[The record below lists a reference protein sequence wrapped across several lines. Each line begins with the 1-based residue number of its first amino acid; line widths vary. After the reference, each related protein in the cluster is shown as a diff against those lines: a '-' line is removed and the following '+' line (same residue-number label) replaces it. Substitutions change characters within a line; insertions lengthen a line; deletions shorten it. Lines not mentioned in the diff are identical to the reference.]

1 MKFWKNLSF
10 EEQMEIMKNLGREQ
24 VDETAKKCFFETA
37 RLLEDDELAVRM
49 VWKPFVN
56 DFLINT
62 PEEVA
67 EYCRSLAAIECRN
80 ARLLEAL
87 AVCREKLKDLYGPGM
102 AMEIQNESV
111 DDEGFWFS
119 FRLWNKRQQQ
129 NICIHHTDLT

>member
-1 MKFWKNLSF
+1 MEFWKDLSF
-10 EEQMEIMKNLGREQ
+10 ERQMEILKNLGREQ

-37 RLLEDDELAVRM
+37 RLLEGDELAAHM

-67 EYCRSLAAIECRN
+67 EYCRSLAAIERRN
-80 ARLLEAL
+80 ARLPEAL
-87 AVCREKLKDLYGPGM
+87 AACRERLKNLYGPGM

-119 FRLWNKRQQQ
+119 FRIWNTPQRQ
-129 NICIHHTDLT
+129 NICIPHNHL